1 MSTNKTIWSDCRTC
15 CRSTRHEVLS
25 HHEDE
30 TDPEGYH
37 EKFTWQIVRCHGCH
51 TFGFARRHD
60 DYESIEWDYD
70 GDPVH
75 EVSISLYPS
84 VLSEH
89 RPILETYY
97 LPALIQKVYKQTLLA
112 LADQSYVL
120 ASIGLRASIEAVCNH
135 LNVSGT
141 NLEKRIDQ
149 LFKTG
154 FVSNGDKRR
163 LHAIRFLG
171 NDAAHEIKEP
181 KATDIR
187 IALEIVEHLLSTVF
201 ILESKA
207 KSLDTLAENYQEFLM
222 LVNSSAKSLKTSN
235 AISLSG
241 LLGRRRRLIN
251 QGFDEFEAKLKE
263 EIEAGTVAFLKLF
276 QVTKV
281 SGKEVQLYEV
291 DPSKAVDPV
300 DDIPF

>member
-15 CRSTRHEVLS
+15 CRRTRHEVLS
-25 HHEDE
+25 QHVEE

-60 DYESIEWDYD
+60 DYEAIEWDHD
-70 GDPVH
+70 GEPVH
-75 EVSISLYPS
+75 EVSIALYPS

-89 RPILETYY
+89 KPISETYY

-112 LADQSYVL
+112 LGDQSYVL
-120 ASIGLRASIEAVCNH
+120 ASIGLRACIEAVCNH
-135 LNVSGT
+135 LNVSGS

-154 FVSNGDKRR
+154 HVSNGDKRR

-181 KATDIR
+181 KASDIR

-207 KSLDTLAENYQEFLM
+207 KSLDTLAENYQDFLM
-222 LVNSSAKSLKTSN
+222 LINISAKSLKTSN
-235 AISLSG
+235 AISLSS
-241 LLGRRRRLIN
+241 LLGRRRRLIK
-251 QGFDEFEAKLKE
+251 QDFDEFEAKLKE
-263 EIEAGTVAFLKLF
+263 DINSGAVNFLKLF
-276 QVTKV
+276 QLTTV

-291 DPSKAVDPV
+291 DPSKAVDPNC
-300 DDIPF
+300 DIPF